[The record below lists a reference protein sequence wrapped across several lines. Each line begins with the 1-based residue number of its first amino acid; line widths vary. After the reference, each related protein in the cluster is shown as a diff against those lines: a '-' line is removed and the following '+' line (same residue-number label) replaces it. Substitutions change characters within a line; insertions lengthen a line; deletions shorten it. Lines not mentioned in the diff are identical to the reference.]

1 MMTQLPPG
9 MPRKCK
15 HVKTV
20 CFEAPVDLSCYFL
33 YVLQVAVNFFCKF
46 VGILEGFFK
55 HGMMK

>member
-20 CFEAPVDLSCYFL
+20 CFEAPVDLSCYFFICL
-33 YVLQVAVNFFCKF
+33 TSGCQFFLQVCGYLRGLF
-46 VGILEGFFK
+46 
-55 HGMMK
+55 